1 MASSRVSSSHVPPE
15 MLLEEKRRQRK
26 NIMVMLSLGLLII
39 IAFVVSMNTGYIRL
53 SPLDTIRTLFGG
65 GSVKEEL
72 ILFEFRLPRI
82 VISVLIGAGLAVS
95 GSIMQGISRNALA
108 DPGILGINAGAGLVV
123 LIYIAYFPTTGIG
136 SIFMLPV
143 LAWIGAGLTAALIF
157 SLSYKRHKGLL
168 PTRLLLTGVAVAAG
182 ISAATIV
189 ITLRINPDKYQF
201 VATWMA
207 GSIWGTNWKF
217 VLALLPFIII
227 LLPFVFYKARTMNV
241 LNLGETTAI
250 GLGTQVSREQVI
262 LLAAAVGVAGSCV
275 AVSGG
280 IGFVGLIGPHVARR
294 LVGPKHQ
301 MLLPASALTGSLMV
315 IIADMLG
322 RLIMQPAEIP
332 AGIIVAI
339 IGAPYFLYLLAH
351 SRT

>member
-1 MASSRVSSSHVPPE
+1 MGQPTFETDNKKSNISPE
-15 MLLEEKRRQRK
+15 DRRQHRR
-26 NIMVMLSLGLLII
+26 NVTVLLTLGLLII
-39 IAFVVSMNTGYIRL
+39 IVFVLSMNTGFIRL

-65 GSVKEEL
+65 GTEKEQL
-72 ILFEFRLPRI
+72 ILFDFRLPRI

-95 GSIMQGISRNALA
+95 GCIMQGISRNALA

-123 LIYIAYFPTTGIG
+123 LIFVAYYPNMGTA
-136 SIFMLPV
+136 SIFLLPV
-143 LAWIGAGLTAALIF
+143 LAWIGAGVTAAIIF

-189 ITLRINPDKYQF
+189 ITLRINPEKYQF

-217 VLALLPFIII
+217 VLALLPFIVI
-227 LLPFVFYKARTMNV
+227 LLPFVFSKARTMNV
-241 LNLGETTAI
+241 LNLGEMTAT
-250 GLGTQVSREQVI
+250 GLGAKVSKEQIV
-262 LLAAAVGVAGSCV
+262 LLAAAVGLAGSCV

-280 IGFVGLIGPHVARR
+280 IGFVGLIGPHLARR

-301 MLLPASALTGSLMV
+301 ALLPASALTGSFMV
-315 IIADMLG
+315 IVADMLG
-322 RLIMQPAEIP
+322 RLILQPSEIP

-339 IGAPYFLYLLAH
+339 VGAPYFLYLLAH
-351 SRT
+351 SR

>member
-1 MASSRVSSSHVPPE
+1 MAQPTFETDNNNSNISSE
-15 MLLEEKRRQRK
+15 DRRQYRR
-26 NIMVMLSLGLLII
+26 NVTVLLTLGLLII
-39 IAFVVSMNTGYIRL
+39 IAFVLSMNTGFIRL
-53 SPLDTIRTLFGG
+53 SPLDTILTLFGG
-65 GSVKEEL
+65 GTEKEQL
-72 ILFEFRLPRI
+72 ILFDFRLPRI

-95 GSIMQGISRNALA
+95 GCIMQGISRNALA

-123 LIYIAYFPTTGIG
+123 LIFVAYYPNMGTA
-136 SIFMLPV
+136 SIFLLPV
-143 LAWIGAGLTAALIF
+143 LAWIGAGVTAAIIF

-189 ITLRINPDKYQF
+189 ITLRINPEKYQF

-217 VLALLPFIII
+217 VLALLPFIVI
-227 LLPFVFYKARTMNV
+227 LLPFVFSKARTMNV
-241 LNLGETTAI
+241 LNLGEMTAT
-250 GLGTQVSREQVI
+250 GLGAKVSREQIV
-262 LLAAAVGVAGSCV
+262 LLAAAVGLAGSCV

-280 IGFVGLIGPHVARR
+280 IGFVGLIGPHLARR

-301 MLLPASALTGSLMV
+301 ALLPASALTGSFMV
-315 IIADMLG
+315 IVADMLG
-322 RLIMQPAEIP
+322 RLILQPSEIP

-339 IGAPYFLYLLAH
+339 VGAPYFLYLLAH
-351 SRT
+351 SR